1 MAQWRIKAISD
12 LTKVSVR
19 MLHHYD
25 KIGLLKPSVRASNS
39 YRWYS
44 EQDLAT
50 LQHIIALK
58 FFGFSLAQIKTM
70 MQRKL
75 SIRDHLFAQQQMLDQ
90 QAEHL
95 RQAQDALGVVL
106 KRCATSEHL
115 NWNDLVTLIER
126 YHMSEEIK
134 NTYVSKLTEKQQER
148 YLDNRQK
155 YPKEFKA
162 WEEAVEAVNSGTLG
176 DPEGPDGERV
186 INAFLDLM
194 KANKKLEA
202 AKSSIKMTKEDA
214 AEISESAGTVLAKGI
229 PFKPEGNRW
238 FTQALVAHR
247 IRSWNTLFQEI
258 VQNIGAAPEGDAG
271 KKMAALW
278 RERLVEQSMNDN
290 IDFHYG
296 FMLLM
301 DAVQTKQAFKN
312 LPVVAAEAPPQV
324 ANQAVTEDLAFMRN
338 PMAVDWIER
347 ALRAHK

>member
-1 MAQWRIKAISD
+1 MAQWRIKEISD

-25 KIGLLKPSVRASNS
+25 KIALLKPSVRASNG

-70 MQRKL
+70 MQRKI
-75 SIRDHLFAQQQMLDQ
+75 SIRDHLLAQQQMLNE

-95 RQAQDALGVVL
+95 RQAQDALGAVL
-106 KRCATSEHL
+106 QRATTSENL

-148 YLDNRQK
+148 YLDSRQK

-162 WEEAVEAVNSGTLG
+162 WEEAIEAINSGTLG
-176 DPEGPDGERV
+176 DSEGPAGEWV

-214 AEISESAGTVLAKGI
+214 AEITEYIKTCLTKAI
-229 PFKPEGNRW
+229 PLTPEGAKW
-238 FTQALVAHR
+238 FGLANAAHR
-247 IRSWNTLFQEI
+247 LRSWQAMYQEI
-258 VQNIGAAPEGDAG
+258 THNLDAAPEGDAG
-271 KKMAALW
+271 KKLATQW
-278 RERLVEQSMNDN
+278 RELLAEQSMSNDTEFN
-290 IDFHYG
+290 YG

-301 DAVQTKQAFKN
+301 DAVKTKMALKEQPTAIVAVPQQAS
-312 LPVVAAEAPPQV
+312 
-324 ANQAVTEDLAFMRN
+324 NQACADDLKLIGN
-338 PMAVDWIER
+338 PMATDWIMR